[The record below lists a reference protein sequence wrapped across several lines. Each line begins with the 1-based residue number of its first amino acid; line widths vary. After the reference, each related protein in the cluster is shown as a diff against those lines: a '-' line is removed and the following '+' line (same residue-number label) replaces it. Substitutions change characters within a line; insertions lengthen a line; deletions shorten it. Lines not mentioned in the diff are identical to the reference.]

1 MIKSLSVIFPLFNE
15 EKRLPNLFKKVKKFS
30 TNVKY
35 NIEFIFVDDGSIDKS
50 LILIKKFK
58 RENIQKIK
66 IKIINYKK
74 NKGKG
79 YALKKGVLSS
89 NKEWILTM
97 DIDLSVSFEQI
108 NTWKAKKLIKKK
120 DCSYFGSRLDKN
132 SKIISKKYRAF
143 TGTIFNFILRLL
155 IKDSFLK
162 VKDTQCGFKLYNKRL
177 AKLIFKNIK
186 NYGYIHDVE
195 ILIILRNKNLP
206 VYELPVNWIHKD
218 GSKIH
223 LIQDSIKM
231 FVDLVKLKI
240 DYKL

>member
-1 MIKSLSVIFPLFNE
+1 MIKSLSIIFPLFNE
-15 EKRLPNLFKKVKKFS
+15 EKRLPNLYKKVKKFS

-58 RENIQKIK
+58 RENIKKIK
-66 IKIINYKK
+66 IKVINYKK

-108 NTWKAKKLIKKK
+108 NTWKAKKLIKRK

-132 SKIISKKYRAF
+132 SKIISKKYRAL

-162 VKDTQCGFKLYNKRL
+162 VKDTQCGFKLYNKDT
-177 AKLIFKNIK
+177 AKLVFEKIK
-186 NYGYIHDVE
+186 EYGYIHDVE
-195 ILIILRNKNLP
+195 ILIILRKYNLQ
-206 VYELPVNWIHKD
+206 VYELPISWVHKS
-218 GSKIH
+218 GSKIN
-223 LIQDSIKM
+223 LISDSIKM
-231 FVDLVKLKI
+231 FLGLIRLKI
-240 DYKL
+240 NYKL

>member
-1 MIKSLSVIFPLFNE
+1 MIKSLSIIFPLFNE
-15 EKRLPNLFKKVKKFS
+15 EKRLPNLFKKIKKFS
-30 TNVKY
+30 INTKY

-50 LILIKKFK
+50 LIFIKKFK

-66 IKIINYKK
+66 IKIISYKK

-108 NTWKAKKLIKKK
+108 NTWKAKKLIKRK

-132 SKIISKKYRAF
+132 SKIISKKYRVF

-155 IKDSFLK
+155 IKDSFLRI
-162 VKDTQCGFKLYNKRL
+162 KDTQCGFKLYNKYT
-177 AKLIFKNIK
+177 AKLVFKKIK
-186 NYGYIHDVE
+186 EYGYVHDVE
-195 ILIILRNKNLP
+195 ILIILRKYNLQI
-206 VYELPVNWIHKD
+206 YELPIIWVHKG
-218 GSKIH
+218 GSKIN
-223 LIQDSIKM
+223 LISDSIKM
-231 FVDLVKLKI
+231 FLGLIRLKI
-240 DYKL
+240 NYKL

>member
-1 MIKSLSVIFPLFNE
+1 MIKSLSIIFPLFNE
-15 EKRLPNLFKKVKKFS
+15 EKRLPNLFKKIKKFS
-30 TNVKY
+30 INTKY

-50 LILIKKFK
+50 LIFIKKFK

-66 IKIINYKK
+66 IKIISYKK

-108 NTWKAKKLIKKK
+108 STWKAKKLIKKK

-132 SKIISKKYRAF
+132 SKIISKKYRVF

-155 IKDSFLK
+155 IKDSFLRI
-162 VKDTQCGFKLYNKRL
+162 KDTQCGFKLYNKYT
-177 AKLIFKNIK
+177 AKLVFKKIK
-186 NYGYIHDVE
+186 EYGYVHDVE
-195 ILIILRNKNLP
+195 ILIILRKYNLQI
-206 VYELPVNWIHKD
+206 YELPIIWVHKG
-218 GSKIH
+218 GSKIN
-223 LIQDSIKM
+223 LISDSIKM
-231 FVDLVKLKI
+231 FLGLIRLKI
-240 DYKL
+240 NYKL